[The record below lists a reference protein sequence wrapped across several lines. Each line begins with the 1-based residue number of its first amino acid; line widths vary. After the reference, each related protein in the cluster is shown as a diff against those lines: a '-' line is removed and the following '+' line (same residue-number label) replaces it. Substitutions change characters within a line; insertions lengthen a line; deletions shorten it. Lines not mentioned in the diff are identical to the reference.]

1 MEKAKRIECTV
12 YETRQAMNAACDDW
26 LDIATRIDIM
36 AFGLKSF
43 RKTQQAQVER
53 ILAEGGNIRIITL
66 MPGCDALFLREEE
79 EHATKYS
86 LTYEI
91 LDMIAWAQD
100 TNAKGFRGKIQVR
113 CYDHLPQEFLFLID
127 SRVFVGPYEYGKDSQ
142 QCLSFEYDAESRMY
156 EYYQN
161 RFEELW
167 NDPEFCVDALD
178 KEQSSQATAR

>member
-1 MEKAKRIECTV
+1 MNTESRVECTV

-43 RKTQQAQVER
+43 RKAQQAQIER
-53 ILAEGGNIRIITL
+53 ILAEGGDIRIITP
-66 MPGCDALFLREEE
+66 MPGCDALLLREEE
-79 EHATKYS
+79 EHVPTYS
-86 LTYEI
+86 LTDEI
-91 LDMIAWAQD
+91 KDLIEWAQN

-142 QCLSFEYDAESRMY
+142 QCLSFEYDAESVMY

-167 NDPEFCVDALD
+167 NDPEFCV
-178 KEQSSQATAR
+178 